1 MSHIMSN
8 LLDRI
13 CLSMGRR
20 LLAAARRSGASLP
33 GVITVEGDEVTR
45 LRPLGGFR
53 QPGVTKAGRL
63 SFAGVY
69 RGRNVKVYRGYSDAQ
84 NELRQDIQLLDFK
97 RCGFPEVLAVDK
109 GLVVEAWVEGIA
121 VSDLKG
127 IDFVQAEAAIATFLE
142 ENIARLE
149 LHPIAA
155 KHASAFCYFQNY
167 LLPRLGEL
175 QHWSLVE
182 DVVSAWTARYL
193 ELKPSLG
200 AHLTHPDLSSANIV
214 RESTTGRFII
224 IDNELIGVG
233 AGWILDRYNSF
244 LQTGPLA
251 NVPNDFVELSWRLRL
266 LGSAIDAGNLR
277 KARRVCESDQ

>member
-1 MSHIMSN
+1 MSHIMSK

-13 CLSMGRR
+13 YLAMARR
-20 LLAAARRSGASLP
+20 LLEMARRTSGASLP
-33 GVITVEGDEVTR
+33 GTIAIEGDEVTR
-45 LRPLGGFR
+45 LRPLGGYR
-53 QPGVTKAGRL
+53 QPGITKAGRL

-84 NELRQDIQLLDFK
+84 NELRQNIQLLDFK
-97 RCGFPEVLAVDK
+97 SCGFPEILAVDK
-109 GLVVEAWVEGIA
+109 GLVVEAWVEGTA

-127 IDFVQAEAAIATFLE
+127 SDLVRAEAAIATFLE
-142 ENIARLE
+142 ENITRLE
-149 LHPIAA
+149 LQSIAV

-175 QHWSLVE
+175 RYWSLVE
-182 DVVSAWTARYL
+182 DLVSAWKTRYL

-200 AHLTHPDLSSANIV
+200 AYLTHPDLSSANIV
-214 RESTTGRFII
+214 RESATGRFII

-244 LQTGPLA
+244 LQSGPLV
-251 NVPNDFVELSWRLRL
+251 NVPNDFLELSWRLRL
-266 LGSAIDAGNLR
+266 LGSAIDAGDLR
-277 KARRVCESDQ
+277 KAQRLCGQ

>member
-1 MSHIMSN
+1 MKE

-13 CLSMGRR
+13 YLSMGLR
-20 LLAAARRSGASLP
+20 LLAMSRRSSVASLP
-33 GVITVEGDEVTR
+33 GMITVDGDEVTR

-69 RGRNVKVYRGYSDAQ
+69 RGRSVKVYRGYSDAQ
-84 NELRQDIQLLDFK
+84 NELRRDIQLLDFK
-97 RCGFPEVLAVDK
+97 SCGFPEVLAVDK
-109 GLVVEAWVEGIA
+109 GLVVEAWVEGTA

-127 IDFVQAEAAIATFLE
+127 SDLVQAEAAITTFLE
-142 ENIARLE
+142 ENITRLE
-149 LHPIAA
+149 LQSIAV

-175 QHWSLVE
+175 RYWSLVE
-182 DVVSAWTARYL
+182 DVVSAWKARYF
-193 ELKPSLG
+193 ELKSSLG
-200 AHLTHPDLSSANIV
+200 SHLTHPDLSSANIV
-214 RESTTGRFII
+214 RESATGRFII

-233 AGWILDRYNSF
+233 AGWVLDRSNSF
-244 LQTGPLA
+244 LQSRSLI

-266 LGSAIDAGNLR
+266 LGSAIDAGDLR
-277 KARRVCESDQ
+277 KAQRLCEGVH